1 MIFKGEVIPGSNIT
15 DMITDTVTNR
25 KRSSINPMFKS
36 VFLKALVESNVPQ
49 QWIKNKEYHDI
60 LNSYKA
66 IKSNWTPEKKKIR
79 WTSST

>member
-25 KRSSINPMFKS
+25 KQSHINPMFKS
-36 VFLKALVESNVPQ
+36 VLLKALVELNVPQ

-60 LNSYKA
+60 LNSYTT
-66 IKSNWTPEKKKIR
+66 IKSNWTPEKKKIK
-79 WTSST
+79 WASST